1 MPILEKKIVIF
12 GKMIVFT
19 LDNNDAL
26 GGSRLGG
33 AESNP
38 KLQVNLNLNAR
49 LLRVLSCGVT
59 GLCHLHFL
67 KSKRV
72 FILWLCNL
80 APIVLSV

>member
-49 LLRVLSCGVT
+49 ELWCHRSLSFT
-59 GLCHLHFL
+59 F
-67 KSKRV
+67 SK
-72 FILWLCNL
+72 I
-80 APIVLSV
+80 